1 MGRLLRAGADKI
13 SLNTAAVRN
22 PELIAEGAERFGSQC
37 IVASVDVARD
47 GGGLESLR
55 GGGRTATDL
64 DGLSWIQECVRRGA
78 GEVLLTSMDRDGVR
92 TGYDLK
98 LTRAVAE
105 SVSVPVIASGGA
117 GSAEHLRDA
126 FLEGRASA
134 ALLAG
139 ILHDGVTTI
148 SVLKKA
154 LAAWGLPV
162 R

>member
-1 MGRLLRAGADKI
+1 M
-13 SLNTAAVRN
+13 
-22 PELIAEGAERFGSQC
+22 
-37 IVASVDVARD
+37 
-47 GGGLESLR
+47 
-55 GGGRTATDL
+55 
-64 DGLSWIQECVRRGA
+64 
-78 GEVLLTSMDRDGVR
+78 LLTSMDRDGVR